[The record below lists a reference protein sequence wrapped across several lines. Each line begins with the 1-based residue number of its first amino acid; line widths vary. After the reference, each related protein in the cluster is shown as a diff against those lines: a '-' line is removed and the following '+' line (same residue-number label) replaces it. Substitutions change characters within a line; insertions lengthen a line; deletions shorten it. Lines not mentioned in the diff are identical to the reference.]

1 MHLSEA
7 PHGSFKNRNPV
18 TKPRAIRI
26 CRVIARINGGGT
38 AVHLQNLAA
47 NLDRSRYIQVTIC
60 GRVSP
65 GEIDVS
71 DDLRKVGLDIIS
83 FPSLQREIRLVPDL
97 ITLYRLI
104 AFFREWKPDIVETH
118 TAKAGTLGRVAARI
132 AGVPA
137 RIHVFHGHVFD
148 GFFSA
153 RRAKTFLQ
161 IERWLATQTTRIIAL
176 GEHQRT
182 DLLTRGVGFNAQVVS
197 IPLGFDLQRFSSSP
211 IGVSRSHPTGLRHE
225 LGISHADRAT
235 VPVISMIARLV
246 PTKAHEVFLAAAQL
260 VLEEIPSARFVIVGD
275 GEQRSRLEALADQ
288 LLPHIAVRFLG
299 WRTDTPAIFSE
310 TDLIMHTSDS
320 EGMPVSIIEAL
331 ASGVPVVATNVGGI
345 PDLIRDGVNGHLV
358 PPRNPEAVA
367 RAALSILRDPNRRAS
382 MAVEARASVV
392 PEYEVDTLVARMDRL
407 YREIVTGLD

>member
-1 MHLSEA
+1 M
-7 PHGSFKNRNPV
+7 
-18 TKPRAIRI
+18 TKTRPIRI

-47 NLDRSRYIQVTIC
+47 NLDRSRYVQVTIC

-71 DDLRKVGLDIIS
+71 DDLRKAGLDIIS

-118 TAKAGTLGRVAARI
+118 TAKAGTLGRLAARI
-132 AGVPA
+132 AGVPT

-148 GFFSA
+148 GFFSVKRA
-153 RRAKTFLQ
+153 RTFLQ
-161 IERWLATQTTRIIAL
+161 LERWLATQTTRIIAL

-182 DLLTRGVGFNAQVVS
+182 DLLSRGVGVDSQVVS
-197 IPLGFDLQRFSSSP
+197 IPLGFDLQRFSSIP
-211 IGVSRSHPTGLRHE
+211 LFASRSHPTGLRHE
-225 LGISHADRAT
+225 LGISHGDRAT
-235 VPVISMIARLV
+235 VPVIGMIARLV
-246 PTKAHEVFLAAAQL
+246 PTKAHEVFLDAAQL
-260 VLEEIPSARFVIVGD
+260 VLEEIPGARFVIVGD
-275 GEQRSRLEALADQ
+275 GNQRSRLEALANQ
-288 LLPHIAVRFLG
+288 LLPHNSFKFLG
-299 WRTDTPAIFSE
+299 WRTDTPALFSE
-310 TDLIMHTSDS
+310 IDLVMHTSDS

-345 PDLIRDGVNGHLV
+345 PDLIRDGVNGHVV
-358 PPRNPEAVA
+358 PPRDSNAVA
-367 RAALSILRDPNRRAS
+367 RAALAILRDPDRRAS
-382 MAVEARASVV
+382 MAAAARASVV